1 MQMRPGRAPRA
12 AHGGD
17 ALAAYDDIALPD
29 VQLRCMRVAR
39 DQAVAMVDLDHP
51 TILGVRPRGD
61 DPAAR
66 GRDDRRARLG
76 GKVDALVKRVLPGER
91 VDPVAEVR

>member
-17 ALAAYDDIALPD
+17 ALAAYDDIALLD
-29 VQLRCMRVAR
+29 VQLRCMRVTR

-51 TILGVRPRGD
+51 TILGVRPGDD
-61 DPAAR
+61 DPAA
-66 GRDDRRARLG
+66 GRCDDRRSRLG
-76 GKVDALVKRVLPGER
+76 GKVDAFVKHVLARER
-91 VDPVAEVR
+91 VDPITEVR